1 MPGMTLFDLSDLDG
15 PEASSG
21 QSPEVEIPPETSTA
35 AGWRQHGVDTVDA
48 VDPRP
53 EVEVRVSAR
62 RKKTSE
68 AKWVGGRIV
77 VSVPAHLS
85 LESRQKTVDWLVERL
100 LTRHH
105 PQSRLGDDELLAR
118 AIELSDRYLVGARP
132 VSVRWVTNQTA
143 RWARA
148 RTTPATSACR
158 TACGRC
164 PGGCWTRCW
173 CTRWPI

>member
-15 PEASSG
+15 PEPSPG
-21 QSPEVEIPPETSTA
+21 QSPTVEVPPEPPA
-35 AGWRQHGVDTVDA
+35 ATGWRQHDVGA
-48 VDPRP
+48 ADPQP

-105 PQSRLGDDELLAR
+105 HQSRAR
-118 AIELSDRYLVGARP
+118 
-132 VSVRWVTNQTA
+132 
-143 RWARA
+143 
-148 RTTPATSACR
+148 
-158 TACGRC
+158 
-164 PGGCWTRCW
+164 
-173 CTRWPI
+173 